1 MSLDQ
6 IARDKGAL
14 VTATPDHSIEDAA
27 KLMAEHEV
35 GCIVVERDDEPIGI
49 VTDRDVALGVVAAEK
64 DPASTTVSDVMTRE
78 PVTVHVDD
86 GVYELTEAMRDNSIR
101 RMPVVD
107 DDGTLAGIVT
117 LDDVFVLVADEM
129 HGLSEVIR
137 AESPPY

>member
-14 VTATPDHSIEDAA
+14 VTARPDHSIEDAA

-64 DPASTTVSDVMTRE
+64 DPATTTVSDIMTRE
-78 PVTVHVDD
+78 PVTVHLDD

>member
-1 MSLDQ
+1 MTLDQ
-6 IARDKGAL
+6 IARDKGTL

-35 GCIVVERDDEPIGI
+35 GSLVVERDDEPIGI
-49 VTDRDVALGVVAAEK
+49 ITDRDVALGVVAAEK
-64 DPASTTVSDVMTRE
+64 DPAGTTVADVMTRE

-86 GVYELTEAMRDNSIR
+86 GVYELTETMRDNSIR

-107 DDGTLAGIVT
+107 DDGMLAGIAT

>member
-1 MSLDQ
+1 MPLDQ
-6 IARDKGAL
+6 IARGKQEL
-14 VTATPDHSIEDAA
+14 VTATPDQSIVDAA

-35 GCIVVERDDEPIGI
+35 GCLVVERDDEPIGI
-49 VTDRDVALGVVAAEK
+49 VTDRDFALGIVAAEK
-64 DPASTTVSDVMTRE
+64 DPDVSTVSDVMTRD

-86 GVYELTEAMRDNSIR
+86 GVYELAEAMRDSGVR

-107 DDGTLAGIVT
+107 DGGLLAGIVT
-117 LDDVFVLVADEM
+117 LDDVFVLIADEM